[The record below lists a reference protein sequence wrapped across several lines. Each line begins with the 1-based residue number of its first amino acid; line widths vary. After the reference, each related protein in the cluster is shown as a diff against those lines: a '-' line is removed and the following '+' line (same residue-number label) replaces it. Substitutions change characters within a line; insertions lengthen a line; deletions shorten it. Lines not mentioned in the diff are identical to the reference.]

1 MGGAPPMPNIPPPL
15 TPPPPPPALPPPAVG
30 DPAVQ
35 QAEVEARRLS
45 RRRGI
50 RTTLLTPGGAAGVTT
65 GTTPTRKT
73 LLGE

>member
-1 MGGAPPMPNIPPPL
+1 MGGAPPTPNIQPPL

-35 QAEVEARRLS
+35 QAEADTRRLS
-45 RRRGI
+45 RRRGV
-50 RTTLLTPGGAAGVTT
+50 RTTLLTPGGAAGLPG
-65 GTTPTRKT
+65 GTTPARKT